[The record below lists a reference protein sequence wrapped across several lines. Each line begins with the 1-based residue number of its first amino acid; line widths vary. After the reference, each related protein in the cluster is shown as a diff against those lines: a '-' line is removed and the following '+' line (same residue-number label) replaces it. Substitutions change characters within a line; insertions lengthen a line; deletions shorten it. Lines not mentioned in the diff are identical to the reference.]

1 MSYEFFLTKVWS
13 YQIES
18 IILIQ
23 RVKALTQS
31 RFVRNV
37 AIVATGTAGAQAI
50 TMAFAPIITRL
61 YGPEAFGLLGIFM
74 AILAV
79 LTPMAALTYPIAI
92 VLPKEDAEA
101 KGLAKL
107 SMMLAFGLS
116 VIALALILTWGDAL
130 AQLLGAVSI
139 SQYLWL
145 IPFAMLFAALHQ
157 VLEQWLIRHKQFKL
171 TARVA
176 VLQSL
181 ILNCS
186 KAGAG
191 VWYPLAVVLILLQ
204 TLTSGLHSFL
214 LWMGLRS
221 AGQHGLNTE
230 HQTCKLR
237 ALAHKYRDFPMF
249 RAPEVTI
256 NAASQGLPVLMLAA
270 FFGPASAG
278 FYTLGRTIMSIP
290 AGLIG
295 KSVGDV
301 FYPRI
306 SEAANNGEPLYPL
319 VKKATLLLTAVGV
332 VPFGVVMVLGPW
344 LFTFV
349 FGAEWT
355 MAGEFARWLAAWMFV
370 GFVNNPSVKA
380 IPILKAQGF
389 QLAFAIVTIILRT
402 GALAAA
408 YYVYKSDL
416 VAVIAFSLLGAFLN
430 IVLIMIVL
438 HKCKVF
444 DRLRV

>member
-1 MSYEFFLTKVWS
+1 MVAIEQNILINKIKKLTKS
-13 YQIES
+13 
-18 IILIQ
+18 
-23 RVKALTQS
+23 K
-31 RFVRNV
+31 FVRNV

-107 SMMLAFGLS
+107 SIMLALGLS
-116 VIALALILTWGDAL
+116 AFALALILTWGDAL
-130 AQLLGAVSI
+130 AQLLGAVRF

-145 IPFAMLFAALHQ
+145 IPFAMIFAALHQ
-157 VLEQWLIRHKQFKL
+157 VLEQWLIRRKQFKV

-176 VLQSL
+176 VIQSV
-181 ILNCS
+181 ILNS
-186 KAGAG
+186 TKAGAG
-191 VWYPLAVVLILLQ
+191 LWYPLAAVLIVLQ
-204 TLTSGLHSFL
+204 TLTSGLYALL
-214 LWMGLRS
+214 LWLCLRRS
-221 AGQHGLNTE
+221 AQHGLNTE
-230 HQTCKLR
+230 YQKGSLR

-270 FFGPASAG
+270 YFGPASAG
-278 FYTLGRTIMSIP
+278 FYTLGRTIMGIP

-306 SEAANNGEPLYPL
+306 TDAAKHGEPLYLL
-319 VKKATLLLTAVGV
+319 VKKATLLLAAVGL
-332 VPFGVVMVLGPW
+332 VPFGVIMVFGPW

-355 MAGEFARWLAAWMFV
+355 MAGEYARWLAPWMLFL
-370 GFVNNPSVKA
+370 FINNPSVKV
-380 IPILKAQGF
+380 IPVVDAQAF
-389 QLAFAIVTIILRT
+389 QLLFTIAAIVMRL

-408 YYVYKSDL
+408 YYVYRSDV
-416 VAVIAFSLLGAFLN
+416 VAVIAFSLVGAFLN
-430 IVLIMIVL
+430 IVLIIIVL
-438 HKCKVF
+438 NKCKEF
-444 DRLRV
+444 DRLRN

>member
-1 MSYEFFLTKVWS
+1 MITHAKRLASSK
-13 YQIES
+13 
-18 IILIQ
+18 
-23 RVKALTQS
+23 
-31 RFVRNV
+31 FVRNV

-61 YGPEAFGLLGIFM
+61 YGPEAFGLLGTFM
-74 AILAV
+74 AIMAV

-107 SMMLAFGLS
+107 SMLLAVGLS
-116 VIALALILTWGDAL
+116 AIALALILNWGDSL
-130 AQLLGAVSI
+130 AQLLGSDTI

-145 IPFAMLFAALHQ
+145 IPFAMLFGALHQ
-157 VLEQWLIRHKQFKL
+157 VLEQWLIRHKQFKV

-176 VLQSL
+176 VIQSA
-181 ILNCS
+181 IINS
-186 KAGAG
+186 TKAGVG
-191 VWYPLAVVLILLQ
+191 VWYPLAAVLIVLQ
-204 TLTSGLHSFL
+204 TLTSGVYALL
-214 LWMGLRS
+214 LWLGLRRVS
-221 AGQHGLNTE
+221 QHADGISENKAGSI
-230 HQTCKLR
+230 K
-237 ALAHKYRDFPMF
+237 ALAYKYRDFPMF

-270 FFGPASAG
+270 FFGPTSAG
-278 FYTLGRTIMSIP
+278 FYTLGRTIMGIP

-306 SEAANNGEPLYPL
+306 SEAANNREPLYPL
-319 VKKATLLLTAVGV
+319 VRKATLLLAAVGV
-332 VPFGVVMVLGPW
+332 VPFGLIMVFGPW

-355 MAGEFARWLAAWMFV
+355 MAGEYARWLALWMFV
-370 GFVNNPSVKA
+370 GFANNPSVKA
-380 IPILKAQGF
+380 IPIVKAQAF
-389 QLAFAIVTIILRT
+389 QLAFAIVTITLRL

-408 YYVYKSDL
+408 YYIYQSDL
-416 VAVIAFSLLGAFLN
+416 AAVIAYSVLGALLN
-430 IVLIMIVL
+430 VILIGIVLQ
-438 HKCKVF
+438 KCKSF
-444 DRLRV
+444 DRLKG